1 MSHRPRILALLAPVA
16 VVVAV
21 ASAGCGG
28 GDDDAASDRLT
39 QEQFQSRV
47 NKLCTDSGRATQAET
62 RKVLKDKKVLALKRD
77 ERNAVVVGRIVD
89 ASRPTL
95 GRLRALQPPKA
106 IDADYDTFLSRL
118 DRTYAKLDEVEA
130 AYRKA
135 DFDEVSRLNRE
146 IQALAK
152 PTQAFAAENGLSDC
166 APAGGVG
173 SPQS

>member
-1 MSHRPRILALLAPVA
+1 MNHRPRILTLLAPA
-16 VVVAV
+16 LAAV
-21 ASAGCGG
+21 ALAGCGG

-47 NKLCTDSGRATQAET
+47 NDLCTESGRATQAET
-62 RKVLKDKKVLALKRD
+62 REVLKDKKVLELKRD

-95 GRLRALQPPKA
+95 GKLRALEPPED
-106 IDADYDTFLSRL
+106 IDADYETFLSRL
-118 DRTYAKLDEVEA
+118 DRTYGMLDRVEA
-130 AYRKA
+130 AYREG

-146 IQALAK
+146 IQVLAK
-152 PTQAFAAENGLSDC
+152 PTQAFAQDNGLSDC
-166 APAGGVG
+166 APAGAVG